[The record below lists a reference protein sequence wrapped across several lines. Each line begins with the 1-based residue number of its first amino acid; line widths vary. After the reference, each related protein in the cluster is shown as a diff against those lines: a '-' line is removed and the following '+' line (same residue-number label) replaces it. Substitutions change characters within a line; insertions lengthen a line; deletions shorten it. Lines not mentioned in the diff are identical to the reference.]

1 MIRRAKQR
9 NIELEKR
16 VGEKLEQPKKVFLR
30 KQPKKFFLR
39 KQPNKLAEG
48 KSKLQI
54 RKLKEKFP

>member
-30 KQPKKFFLR
+30 KQP
-39 KQPNKLAEG
+39 NKLAEG
-48 KSKLQI
+48 KRSSLSLAKKVQFFNLNHH
-54 RKLKEKFP
+54 R